1 VRLFC
6 DPRQG
11 CARHYPAG
19 FSIII
24 LKAFDVKELTGS
36 VEVMRATILLFF
48 FFGLSTAGL
57 TYCLTYLFKS
67 ASTAQ
72 NLVIFLN
79 VICMFLIMASFIMGR
94 VDSTCKADKSLQYIW
109 MLLPSYSVGY
119 GFVKV
124 WHWGGSCWLSVF
136 SWSKVLWVTVG
147 VPGHLAVVGCEL
159 RWWYQAWF
167 SGAIS
172 VLPFLTRVTD
182 CLGWMVLCRCCSLL
196 CTKRWT

>member
-136 SWSKVLWVTVG
+136 
-147 VPGHLAVVGCEL
+147 
-159 RWWYQAWF
+159 
-167 SGAIS
+167 
-172 VLPFLTRVTD
+172 
-182 CLGWMVLCRCCSLL
+182 LGPRCCGSQLAFLDILPSLDAS
-196 CTKRWT
+196 CDGGIKPGSAVRSVFCRFSHA